1 MEEYICPRC
10 SFKTTNKQN
19 FIKHINRV
27 HMCKPTLSTNSLVE
41 LKDKYKVKKRTPKL
55 DTSNLNPN
63 KYEKDLSD
71 IKNLLL
77 RILSILD
84 TKQDIISTSPPPPVI
99 SEPPVIPEPS
109 PPPPPP
115 PLIIPPAPISKTQ
128 LPVIAEVKS
137 PTTQL
142 QLQPAKSMPI
152 PTSVPKIKLR
162 DFGKEDILYLLENV
176 DEMKKC
182 FLTYEQGLVTFI
194 KHVWFDEKHPDNQ
207 NFRVINAKTVEYY
220 QQNKWIKASLKDH
233 LIKLL
238 DYIGGFYQQFLEK
251 NEIFDY
257 KFLNGYMKKI
267 GVHLEWDLSHN
278 DYDYVPPKTTKSICS
293 NSSIE
298 DNDIVIS
305 IQKLII
311 QELCNIYKI

>member
-1 MEEYICPRC
+1 MNEYICPRC

-27 HMCKPTLSTNSLVE
+27 HMCKPTLSTNLLVE

-84 TKQDIISTSPPPPVI
+84 TKQDIISTPPPVIHETPQPLLLPVIPEIPPPVI
-99 SEPPVIPEPS
+99 SQKKEPS
-109 PPPPPP
+109 S
-115 PLIIPPAPISKTQ
+115 SKTQ

-137 PTTQL
+137 PTL
-142 QLQPAKSMPI
+142 QLQPSRSMPI
-152 PTSVPKIKLR
+152 LEIVPVAKIKLR
-162 DFGKEDILYLLENV
+162 DFGQEDITYLLENV
-176 DEMKKC
+176 NEMKKC
-182 FLTYEQGLVTFI
+182 FSTYEQGLVTFI
-194 KHVWFDEKHPDNQ
+194 KHIWFDEKHPENH
-207 NFRVINAKTVEYY
+207 NFKIINSKTIEYY
-220 QQNKWIKASLKDH
+220 QYSKWIKASWKDH
-233 LIKLL
+233 LNKLL
-238 DYIGGFYQQFLEK
+238 DYIGVYYQQFLER
-251 NEIFDY
+251 NEIFDIQ
-257 KFLNGYMKKI
+257 FLNGYMKKI

-293 NSSIE
+293 NSSVE
-298 DNDIVIS
+298 DNNDVLIS
-305 IQKLII
+305 IKKLIV
-311 QELCNIYKI
+311 QELCNNI